1 MIFGSFGFSW
11 RALSIASSACEKAR
25 GQWITVFCALPFLM
39 ISPLLRPLSTGAR
52 RATSPSQEQLLPLF
66 APQSL
71 HVEMGVLDAYG
82 WWAVGLS
89 AAQAVSAHKLQK
101 SCCMVKKKKNFL
113 SVCYRT
119 WHLWRDGILRMS
131 PLDTGILQPWYLSQA
146 GVALVVI
153 LTWCGN
159 QWFFAVLLS
168 VTCYLAFCTLA
179 VSVACTKINKQHWLD
194 VFQLIQM
201 FFSVWRVH
209 VC

>member
-101 SCCMVKKKKNFL
+101 SCCMVKKKMNFL
-113 SVCYRT
+113 SVCYGR

-131 PLDTGILQPWYLSQA
+131 PLDTGILQPWYLSIVLLLAVDGWQKA
-146 GVALVVI
+146 VALQTLHIFIKYMV
-153 LTWCGN
+153 CH
-159 QWFFAVLLS
+159 LL
-168 VTCYLAFCTLA
+168 CFLCPPHH
-179 VSVACTKINKQHWLD
+179 C
-194 VFQLIQM
+194 
-201 FFSVWRVH
+201 
-209 VC
+209 